1 MPLTLSC
8 AEPDLYHFFFR
19 EEVEKGQRANPH
31 LLQKDFPNP
40 KESSTMTS
48 ASSKEEPLES
58 SLKEGRNSPTAE
70 LGDWVYEGS
79 MGEEEARS
87 LLRHF
92 LATIADHRLSEL
104 EDGDI
109 LIS

>member
-1 MPLTLSC
+1 MDLNQGAEEERKRYKQRKKKAMRLMPFQMQIQLIMPLTLSC

-58 SLKEGRNSPTAE
+58 SLKEGRM
-70 LGDWVYEGS
+70 L
-79 MGEEEARS
+79 
-87 LLRHF
+87 
-92 LATIADHRLSEL
+92 
-104 EDGDI
+104 
-109 LIS
+109 